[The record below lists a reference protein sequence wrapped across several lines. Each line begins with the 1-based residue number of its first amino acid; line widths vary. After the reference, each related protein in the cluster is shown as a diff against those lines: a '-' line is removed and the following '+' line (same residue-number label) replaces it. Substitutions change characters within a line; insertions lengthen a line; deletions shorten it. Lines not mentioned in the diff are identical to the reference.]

1 MILYRWLLFRIPAD
15 IKDATLCTGV
25 KNGDSATWN
34 TVLQLYVNSDS
45 ASDRQSAQ
53 RALACSKDELQLTKF
68 VYNPKDFSWKIFFFS
83 QIFLAFITNCLPRY
97 LDFMIDG
104 YNGPIHPQDFKVI
117 YQSVATSPQ
126 GISALIQFLTT
137 KLDRIVKEVIN
148 GERVATSIY
157 SILASN
163 VALDDEIAKVSEY
176 QLFVISPLTIL
187 LFYVD

>member
-1 MILYRWLLFRIPAD
+1 
-15 IKDATLCTGV
+15 
-25 KNGDSATWN
+25 
-34 TVLQLYVNSDS
+34 
-45 ASDRQSAQ
+45 
-53 RALACSKDELQLTKF
+53 
-68 VYNPKDFSWKIFFFS
+68 
-83 QIFLAFITNCLPRY
+83 
-97 LDFMIDG
+97 MIDG

-117 YQSVATSPQ
+117 YESVATSPQ